1 MIFRSPEYEN
11 MFSIKS
17 CLKKLKI
24 YIAFLLNLTLISGD
38 ILLSKYTAP
47 VYCIKILEGIK
58 FYLDNKVNK
67 IKIVKTDTESMFKA
81 ADISQHT
88 KAAERAMKNYTE
100 RLRKENERYKKQNC
114 TTTS

>member
-1 MIFRSPEYEN
+1 MPREDYEA
-11 MFSIKS
+11 IA
-17 CLKKLKI
+17 KI
-24 YIAFLLNLTLISGD
+24 VEDVIGKDTLS
-38 ILLSKYTAP
+38 
-47 VYCIKILEGIK
+47 CIKILEGIK

-67 IKIVKTDTESMFKA
+67 IKIVKTDTESMFKV